1 VNPDR
6 KVAVADP
13 TVTLQLRQDRLVGP
27 IDLHLQVPANYPAYR
42 VILLHQGI

>member
-27 IDLHLQVPANYPAYR
+27 IDLHWQVPANCTAFGF
-42 VILLHQGI
+42 ILLHQGI